1 MAASANPN
9 RASPEP
15 SSGSS
20 DEANGRPDRSY
31 SCVWKFFYW
40 AILDA
45 RNGACLAREVILYFL
60 LSI

>member
-1 MAASANPN
+1 MAASADPN
-9 RASPEP
+9 RAIPEP

-20 DEANGRPDRSY
+20 DDANGRPDRSY
-31 SCVWKFFYW
+31 SCVQKFFYW

-45 RNGACLAREVILYFL
+45 RSGAGLAREVILYFL